1 MLEPKSLIPGLICA
15 LFWTGMGLGAAGQT
29 GGSPLQT
36 ELPPITT
43 ERLSNGVRVIHLP
56 VSSPDIDDGNFT
68 EIAFGYTVGVR
79 NEPGYP
85 VGIAELTRFYL
96 AASVRARSVALVA
109 HLGGGEFEFIH
120 EPDRIGMRVG
130 VPESLVETTLIQVGA
145 YLAELDF
152 DPEMFEYAR
161 RRLVIETSVT
171 EDNFGLELDREVGA
185 ALLRDYPYL
194 WSERATMDQVEQLQV
209 SDLATYFQE
218 NFGTDRA
225 WVVVSRT
232 VSSDALGG
240 IREITPRQASH
251 SPATNALP
259 DPIEIEFDF
268 PSRARGGVVL
278 ARAVPSVHFEG
289 WFRAL
294 VVDRM
299 LREVVPPPVTFQFG
313 FGVDPVLHRIDIPVE
328 IPLFAED
335 VRDDLLRQIAELQ
348 FRNPDPDQL
357 SAAMESAKGYLKQR
371 NVLEWFAAQDLWS
384 SLEAGWDAIP
394 GLTRDGFRSAVRDFS
409 GLGRVVALWPPA
421 FEQPRVTVESLSE
434 EIAEP
439 PEPPPPLGR
448 APGSVSVPG
457 FDQLAF
463 PDPSPVRVERLD
475 SGVTLA
481 EDSGYGI
488 FIAGRFDGVLPDGE
502 ASVGT
507 NGSFWLFPDPPGDA
521 VFEQLQEVRPDRL
534 LVFAPAPDLPGLGQR
549 LNGWTGGR
557 LDSTPSLAAGQVA
570 RGDIPSLMVLKT
582 WLEAKVVEAGWWGQ
596 VNLGIEG
603 IEGSRLIIE
612 ADAEQDA
619 QVRAWIRDVAENGL
633 EEEEFLR
640 VRSATLGYFDRIRRE
655 LQILLW
661 QRDPRGTIQLPTT
674 VSQARLRDV
683 ARIYF

>member
-1 MLEPKSLIPGLICA
+1 MLEPKSLILGLICT
-15 LFWTGMGLGAAGQT
+15 LFWTGAGLGAGRQT
-29 GGSPLQT
+29 ADSSART
-36 ELPPITT
+36 ELPPITAV
-43 ERLSNGVRVIHLP
+43 RLSNGVRVIHLAA
-56 VSSPDIDDGNFT
+56 SSLDIDGGRLT
-68 EIAFGYTVGVR
+68 EVAFGYTVGLR

-85 VGIAELTRFYL
+85 AGVAELAQFYL
-96 AASVRARSVALVA
+96 ASSVPARSVALVA
-109 HLGGGEFEFIH
+109 HLGGGEFQFID
-120 EPDRIGMRVG
+120 EADRVGMRVT
-130 VPESLVETTLIQVGA
+130 VPDALVEALLIQVGA
-145 YLAELDF
+145 YFEEPVF
-152 DPEMFEYAR
+152 DPELFEYAR
-161 RRLVIETSVT
+161 RQVAQSITVT
-171 EDNFGLELDREVGA
+171 EDEFDLVLGMEVGA
-185 ALLRDYPYL
+185 AVLRDYPYV
-194 WSERATMDQVEQLQV
+194 WSERATMDQVDQLRI
-209 SDLATYFQE
+209 SDLESYFIE

-225 WVVVSRT
+225 YVIVSES
-232 VSSDALGG
+232 VSQAALGAIG
-240 IREITPRQASH
+240 EITSRRASH

-259 DPIEIEFDF
+259 DPEETELDL
-268 PSRARGGVVL
+268 PSRVQGGVVF
-278 ARAVPSVHFEG
+278 AKAVPSVHFEG

-299 LREVVPPPVTFQFG
+299 VRQVVVPSARFQFG
-313 FGVDPVLHRIDIPVE
+313 FGVDPVLYRIDISVE

-335 VRDDLLRQIAELQ
+335 VRDDLLGQIAELQ
-348 FRNPDPDQL
+348 FRNPNPDQF
-357 SAAMESAKGYLKQR
+357 STAVESAEGYLKQR
-371 NVLEWFAAQDLWS
+371 NVLEWFAAQDLWG
-384 SLEAGWDAIP
+384 SLEAGWDAIQ
-394 GLTRDGFRSAVRDFS
+394 GLTGDGFRSAARDFS
-409 GLGRVVALWPPA
+409 DLGGVVAIWPPA

-434 EIAEP
+434 ELPEP

-448 APGSVSVPG
+448 APGSVPVPG

-463 PDPSPVRVERLD
+463 SDPSPVRVERLD

-488 FIAGRFDGVLPDGE
+488 FIAGRFDGVLAGGE
-502 ASVGT
+502 VSVGT
-507 NGSFWLFPDPPGDA
+507 NGSLWLFPDPPGDEA
-521 VFEQLQEVRPDRL
+521 FDQLQEVRPDRL

-557 LDSTPSLAAGQVA
+557 LDSTPSLAAGRVA

-596 VNLGIEG
+596 VALGIEG

-661 QRDPRGTIQLPTT
+661 QRDPRGTIRLPTT
-674 VSQARLRDV
+674 VSQTRLRDV